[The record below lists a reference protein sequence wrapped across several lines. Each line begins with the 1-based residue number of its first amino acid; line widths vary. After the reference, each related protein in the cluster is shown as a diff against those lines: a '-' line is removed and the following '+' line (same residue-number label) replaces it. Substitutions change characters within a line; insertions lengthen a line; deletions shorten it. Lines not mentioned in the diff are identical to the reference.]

1 MTDLMFTEARNIDMT
16 QPSPP
21 YKCHD
26 CPVLAKLNEIE
37 AAKSP
42 ESKPK
47 KDRDA
52 TKRVPR
58 FEADNGEGE

>member
-1 MTDLMFTEARNIDMT
+1 MT

-37 AAKSP
+37 AAKST

-52 TKRVPR
+52 TKRVPG

>member
-1 MTDLMFTEARNIDMT
+1 MT

-26 CPVLAKLNEIE
+26 CHVLAKLNEIE

-52 TKRVPR
+52 TKRVPG